1 MTEANRTVTYA
12 IVAAVSLV
20 LAIWLGPETS
30 MTPKESKSES
40 IGELFFPEF
49 KSATDATYLRVVVYD
64 KDRAENKEFVVENKD
79 GKWLIPSHHD
89 YPADVADRLA
99 NTATSMLEIRR
110 EDARPGSGTKEAH
123 IEFGVVDPLEESD
136 TLDGRGQRLTLKKG
150 DGTLCDY
157 IIGKQVKGRT
167 GFYYVR
173 RPDEKLTYVA
183 KLNIN
188 LSTKFSDWIE
198 TDLLKF
204 DRDDLASLV
213 FDKYSVDEK
222 LLLTGRIRITGQET
236 TRLTREKLTVATGPT
251 TTAWKL
257 EDLDAETEEL
267 NTEKINTAVSTL
279 DELKLMGVRPKSAEL
294 RDFLLGKSEDFNAME
309 MVSKGYFPTSN
320 KLYSNEGEVIASTNK
335 GVVYELKFGQI
346 FTGTEFELESGI
358 EQDAKKAKADEKKT
372 DTNEKAGADDA
383 QDEKPDET
391 KPDDEKSG
399 KKSGRYLFVMV
410 HFDEKLLGPKPE
422 KPEPP
427 AEIAE
432 EKPTEKKSADEKKDA
447 AADSKKEEDK
457 GTEDEDDDQERPAAK
472 PDEKEADTEQKDDK
486 PADKPAAEKK
496 NSDEVKSDSKPDA
509 KDDKPPEKN
518 ADEKTSE
525 PKPDPKKEYEA
536 SLKKYEADL
545 KAYEDKV
552 KAGKDEVAKLNRK
565 FADWYYVIPADSFDK
580 LRLARKD
587 IVKEKAKPAETKPDE
602 TKPATE
608 KPADEKPAVE
618 KPESEKPADSNEKAK
633 KPAENKPAKE
643 PDDPPQAEQKPRD
656 KKDSKPNE

>member
-1 MTEANRTVTYA
+1 MTESKRTVTYLA
-12 IVAAVSLV
+12 VAVVSLL

-30 MTPKESKSES
+30 MKPKESRAEK

-49 KSATDATYLRVVVYD
+49 KTATDATYLRVVVYD

-79 GKWLIPSHHD
+79 GKWIIPSHHN

-110 EDARPGSGTKEAH
+110 EDARPGSGTKESH

-150 DGTLCDY
+150 DSILCDY
-157 IIGKQVKGRT
+157 IIGKQVKGRA
-167 GFYYVR
+167 GYYYVR
-173 RPDEKLTYVA
+173 RQDEKLTYVA

-204 DRDDLASLV
+204 DRDDLTSLV

-222 LLLTGRIRITGQET
+222 LLLARRIRLTGQET
-236 TRLTREKLTVATGPT
+236 TSLTREKINVATGPT
-251 TTAWKL
+251 TTSWKL
-257 EDLDAETEEL
+257 ADLDAETEEL

-279 DELKLMGVRPKSAEL
+279 DELKLTGVRPKSAEL
-294 RDFLLGKSEDFNAME
+294 RDYLLSKSDDFNPME
-309 MVSKGYFPTSN
+309 LWSKGYFPTQN

-346 FTGTEFELESGI
+346 FTGTEFELESGL
-358 EQDAKKAKADEKKT
+358 ERDSKKSKAEEKKADADKKEGGVDSKDEKS
-372 DTNEKAGADDA
+372 
-383 QDEKPDET
+383 DEDKPDET
-391 KPDDEKSG
+391 KSG

-422 KPEPP
+422 KPEAPG
-427 AEIAE
+427 EVAE
-432 EKPTEKKSADEKKDA
+432 EKTEEKKPAEDKKPAGDDSKKEKTDGSDCQEVDQPKAEDRPADEKKKD
-447 AADSKKEEDK
+447 DK
-457 GTEDEDDDQERPAAK
+457 PEP
-472 PDEKEADTEQKDDK
+472 KDDK
-486 PADKPAAEKK
+486 PADTKDDEKK
-496 NSDEVKSDSKPDA
+496 
-509 KDDKPPEKN
+509 PE
-518 ADEKTSE
+518 A
-525 PKPDPKKEYEA
+525 KPDPKKEYEEK
-536 SLKKYEADL
+536 LKKYEADL
-545 KAYEDKV
+545 KAYNDKV
-552 KAGKDEVAKLNRK
+552 KSGKEEVAKLNRK

-587 IVKEKAKPAETKPDE
+587 IVKEKANPAETKPDE

-608 KPADEKPAVE
+608 KPSDD
-618 KPESEKPADSNEKAK
+618 KPESDKPAESKGKNKKPADDKPESNSDDKSKPEEKSEEK
-633 KPAENKPAKE
+633 KPAS
-643 PDDPPQAEQKPRD
+643 
-656 KKDSKPNE
+656 KDE